1 MLIVGIENEEGQQ
14 MFDESENDF
23 LRSFEM
29 GAIAIAAGVGRIAD
43 ERYTRSVSVEE
54 AAFRFRTVAMDLLKD
69 DDWNRLSLSD
79 GSPFTDEFVQRMADA
94 GWSANVGLEPFE
106 TWCIRRARGRTTWEN
121 SHYYYRM
128 TAVYDGL
135 VDTWKAMNEMVK
147 RIVTD
152 PSLRGWDLHHLIPDH
167 MYDRT
172 LPGTGKEL
180 RWDEF
185 QEVPLLVD
193 EDGYPEHTG
202 DDE

>member
-1 MLIVGIENEEGQQ
+1 
-14 MFDESENDF
+14 MFDERENDF

-29 GAIAIAAGVGRIAD
+29 GSIAMAAGIGRIAD
-43 ERYTRSVSVEE
+43 ERYTRSVSVDE

-69 DDWNRLSLSD
+69 NDD

-106 TWCIRRARGRTTWEN
+106 TWCIRRTRGRTTWED
-121 SHYYYRM
+121 SPYYYRM
-128 TAVYDGL
+128 NAVYDGL
-135 VDTWKAMNEMVK
+135 VDTWDAMNRIV
-147 RIVTD
+147 RAIVTD
-152 PSLRGWDLHHLIPDH
+152 PRVRGRELHHLIPDH

-172 LPGTGKEL
+172 LPSSGGKTL
-180 RWDEF
+180 TWDEF
-185 QEVPLLVD
+185 QEVALLVD

>member
-1 MLIVGIENEEGQQ
+1 MLTVGIDNEKGQQ

-29 GAIAIAAGVGRIAD
+29 GGIAIAAGVGRIAD

-54 AAFRFRTVAMDLLKD
+54 AAFRFRTVAKD
-69 DDWNRLSLSD
+69 MLVDNDD

-106 TWCIRRARGRTTWEN
+106 TWCIRRVRPRTTWDDDPY
-121 SHYYYRM
+121 SRRM
-128 TAVYDGL
+128 TAVYDGMT
-135 VDTWKAMNEMVK
+135 DTWKALNKMVK

-152 PSLRGWDLHHLIPDH
+152 PRVRGRELHHLIPDH

-172 LPGTGKEL
+172 LPGSGQTL
-180 RWDEF
+180 RWNES
-185 QEVPLLVD
+185 QEVALLVD
-193 EDGYPEHTG
+193 GG
-202 DDE
+202 DE

>member
-29 GAIAIAAGVGRIAD
+29 GAIAMAAGIGRIAD
-43 ERYTRSVSVEE
+43 EGYSRVVTVGE
-54 AAFRFRTVAMDLLKD
+54 AAFRFRTVAREMLKD
-69 DDWNRLSLSD
+69 NED

-106 TWCIRRARGRTTWEN
+106 TWCIRRAKVRTERYED
-121 SHYYYRM
+121 SPYHYRM
-128 TAVYDGL
+128 STVLEGM
-135 VDTWKAMNEMVK
+135 VDTWDAMNRIV
-147 RIVTD
+147 RAIVTD
-152 PSLRGWDLHHLIPDH
+152 PTVRGGELHHLIPDH

-172 LPGTGKEL
+172 LPGSGKEL
-180 RWDEF
+180 RWDDF
-185 QEVPLLVD
+185 QEVALLVD